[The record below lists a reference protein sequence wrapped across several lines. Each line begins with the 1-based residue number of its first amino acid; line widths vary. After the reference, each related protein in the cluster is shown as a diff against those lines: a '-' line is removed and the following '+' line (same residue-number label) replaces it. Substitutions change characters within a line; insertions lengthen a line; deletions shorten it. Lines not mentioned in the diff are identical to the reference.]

1 MKAGGGQ
8 PGGAGPGGTARR
20 GGPVLADHSGSQVES
35 LGQLGPFPTNGIAAL
50 TPSNPLS
57 SWTQGFT
64 RKLITV
70 IWIMMH

>member
-1 MKAGGGQ
+1 MASQAGQGQVGQ
-8 PGGAGPGGTARR
+8 PGEVGQSWQ
-20 GGPVLADHSGSQVES
+20 DHSGSQVES

-64 RKLITV
+64 RKLITI